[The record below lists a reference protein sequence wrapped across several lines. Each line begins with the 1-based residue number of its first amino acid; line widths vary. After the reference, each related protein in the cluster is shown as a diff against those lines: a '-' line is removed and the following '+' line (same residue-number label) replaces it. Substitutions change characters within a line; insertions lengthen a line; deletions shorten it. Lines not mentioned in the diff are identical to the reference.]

1 MGSYVEIVVPVEE
14 RELWPETFRYHFV
27 PAGSPD
33 SVYGTSNV
41 TSENVT
47 DSDTGPPF
55 TVNPPEKGEGEYCL
69 SPVAIEYEYDPLGSG
84 RVIELAVDE
93 YEDPDVMFTNHLV
106 DEGRPDSVNVIAYVT
121 SLNVI
126 VSVTAAPLTVKV
138 PDATDGA

>member
-1 MGSYVEIVVPVEE
+1 MPVED
-14 RELWPETFRYHFV
+14 RELCPEIFRYHFV

-33 SVYGTSNV
+33 SVYVTSNV
-41 TSENVT
+41 TSEKVT
-47 DSDTGPPF
+47 DSDTGLPF

-69 SPVAIEYEYDPLGSG
+69 SPVAIEYVYDPLGSG
-84 RVIELAVDE
+84 SVIELAVDE

-106 DEGRPDSVNVIAYVT
+106 EEGRPDSVKVIAYVT

-126 VSVTAAPLTVKV
+126 VSLTAAPLTVKV